1 VEERAVPNGQMPS
14 WEEWNEQLSE
24 EQRKY
29 SLYMI
34 LTAVNARECRR
45 DTVCN
50 QRLIECS
57 EHFEKL
63 DKRKWLDRAVATAVG
78 IGTGIA
84 TALGI
89 KIGL

>member
-1 VEERAVPNGQMPS
+1 MPNGQMPS

-29 SLYMI
+29 TLYKI
-34 LTAVNARECRR
+34 LTEVNARECRR
-45 DTVCN
+45 DIQCNDRLTV
-50 QRLIECS
+50 CS
-57 EHFEKL
+57 EHFIRL

-84 TALGI
+84 AALGY

>member
-1 VEERAVPNGQMPS
+1 MPNGQMPS

-24 EQRKY
+24 EQRRY
-29 SLYMI
+29 SLYKI
-34 LTAVNARECRR
+34 LTEVNARECRR

-50 QRLIECS
+50 QRLIGCS
-57 EHFEKL
+57 AHFEKL

>member
-1 VEERAVPNGQMPS
+1 MPS

-34 LTAVNARECRR
+34 LSEVNARECRR
-45 DTVCN
+45 DIVCLK
-50 QRLIECS
+50 RMIDCT
-57 EHFEKL
+57 EHFTKL

-78 IGTGIA
+78 AATGIA

-89 KIGL
+89 KIGS